1 MGRKGAPGAKK
12 TMSDLRLNAIAGA
25 VLASALG
32 VMVVNWGSD
41 YLFAPHYPETPGFN
55 PDVVLEAAGGGEAA
69 AADAGP
75 PDWGTLLADPAQ
87 LTTLIERG
95 DRLHAACTSCH
106 TDEPGGANGI
116 GPALY
121 GVFGRTAGTH
131 PGFSYS
137 DAMREYGQ
145 PWTYDN
151 LYAFL
156 ERPSG
161 YISGT
166 AMAYAGL
173 RQSDD
178 RVALVAYLRSLSDSP
193 APLPAPRLPAAPP
206 APEAGVPA
214 DAPATE
220 APPTAPG

>member
-1 MGRKGAPGAKK
+1 
-12 TMSDLRLNAIAGA
+12 MSDLRLNAIAGA

-55 PDVVLEAAGGGEAA
+55 PDVVLEAAGGGETAA
-69 AADAGP
+69 EDTGP
-75 PDWGTLLADPAQ
+75 PDWGTLFADPAQ

-106 TDEPGGANGI
+106 SDEPGGANGI

-121 GVFGRTAGTH
+121 GVFGRTAGSH

-137 DAMREYGQ
+137 DAMKAYGQ

-178 RVALVAYLRSLSDSP
+178 RAALVAYLRSLDDSP
-193 APLPAPRLPAAPP
+193 AALPPPRAPAAP
-206 APEAGVPA
+206 AATEEASAGE
-214 DAPATE
+214 APAAE
-220 APPTAPG
+220 AASVTPG

>member
-1 MGRKGAPGAKK
+1 M
-12 TMSDLRLNAIAGA
+12 
-25 VLASALG
+25 ASALG

-41 YLFAPHYPETPGFN
+41 YLFAPHYPEAPGFN
-55 PDVVLEAAGGGEAA
+55 PDVVLEAADAGGAA
-69 AADAGP
+69 AEDTGP
-75 PDWGTLLADPAQ
+75 PDWGTLLGDPVQ
-87 LTTLIERG
+87 LAALIERG

-106 TDEPGGANGI
+106 SDEPGGANGI

-137 DAMREYGQ
+137 EAMAGYAQ
-145 PWTYDN
+145 PWSYDN

-178 RVALVAYLRSLSDSP
+178 RVALVAYLRSLNDAP
-193 APLPAPRLPAAPP
+193 AALPAPRAPAADP
-206 APEAGVPA
+206 AAEEAAAGE
-214 DAPATE
+214 APAVPGE
-220 APPTAPG
+220 AAASAPG